1 MKTSLKELLKLKK
14 PVMNK
19 KSIYTLM
26 LVALTGVTT
35 AQQLPIFSQ
44 YYYNPFIYNPG
55 FTGQSADEKANAYI
69 IHRSQWKDM
78 PGAPVTYAITVD
90 GPVMDKKIGLGFSMF
105 NDQTDML
112 HRNGIYTSYSYKFK
126 IAEDQ
131 YIIPGLA
138 FGMIDNRIDLSR
150 SIVKDLND
158 PFLMT
163 TNRRKVTFD
172 ANFGVAY
179 IWKDL
184 RVGLSAMQL
193 LGNKI
198 GFLNNDGTGIYQKL
212 QQQFILSAQYGV
224 MISESAKVKALPS
237 IMLRYTAGSPFQ
249 FDVNA
254 IFEWNDLVRGGVSYR
269 HGSALG
275 LTAGVKLNKCL
286 MAGYTYELQLSSIKK
301 YSGGGHEI
309 MLGYS
314 FGGPKTMDD
323 SKMKELMSK
332 IEQAQ
337 IRNDSLAN
345 ELRKKDLIHDEEI
358 KKLKA
363 KTDSIA
369 TNQANAKKDQG
380 NNNNTNNNTNVTNNT
395 NNDLPKGTIRAEA
408 VADYTDESGNPIASG
423 YYVIVESFRNIS
435 NAKTNKDFYEKQKQI
450 KVMTIFNKK
459 RKFYYNSVLYTT
471 DEESAVDLVTE
482 VKKEKPDSWVFKLSE

>member
-1 MKTSLKELLKLKK
+1 MKSAKNNYQNFKK
-14 PVMNK
+14 MIMSKNK
-19 KSIYTLM
+19 IYTLM
-26 LVALTGVTT
+26 LVAITSVST
-35 AQQLPIFSQ
+35 AQQLPLFSQ

-55 FTGQSADEKANAYI
+55 FTGQSADEKANAYV
-69 IHRSQWKDM
+69 IHRSQWKDI
-78 PGAPVTYAITVD
+78 PGAPVTYAVTVD
-90 GPVMDKKIGLGFSMF
+90 GPVTGKKIGLGLSMF
-105 NDQTDML
+105 SDQTDML
-112 HRNGIYTSYSYKFK
+112 HRNGIYSSYSYKFEV
-126 IAEDQ
+126 ADGH
-131 YIIPGLA
+131 YLVPGLA

-150 SIVKDLND
+150 SIVKDAND

-163 TNRRKVTFD
+163 TNRRKITFD

-179 IWKDL
+179 MWKDL

-212 QQQFILSAQYGV
+212 QQQFILSAQYGI

-237 IMLRYTAGSPFQ
+237 IMMRYSAGSPFQ

-269 HGSALG
+269 HGYAIG
-275 LTAGVKLNKCL
+275 LTAGIKLNKCL
-286 MAGYTYELQLSSIKK
+286 MAGYTYELVISPVKK

-309 MLGYS
+309 MLGYA
-314 FGGPKTMDD
+314 FGGPKEMDET
-323 SKMKELMSK
+323 KIKELMTA
-332 IEQAQ
+332 IENAQ

-345 ELRKKDLIHDEEI
+345 VLRKKDIIHDEEI
-358 KKLKA
+358 NKLKA

-369 TNQANAKKDQG
+369 ANQAKLKKDMA
-380 NNNNTNNNTNVTNNT
+380 NNPVKKDTTIKSNV
-395 NNDLPKGTIRAEA
+395 LAPKNMIRAEA
-408 VADYTDESGNPIASG
+408 VADYSDENGSAIPPG
-423 YYVIVESFRNIS
+423 YYVIIESFRNIS

-450 KVMTIFNKK
+450 KVMTIYNKK

-471 DEESAVDLVTE
+471 DEESAIDLATE
-482 VKKEKPDSWVFKLSE
+482 VKKEKPDSWIFKLMGE